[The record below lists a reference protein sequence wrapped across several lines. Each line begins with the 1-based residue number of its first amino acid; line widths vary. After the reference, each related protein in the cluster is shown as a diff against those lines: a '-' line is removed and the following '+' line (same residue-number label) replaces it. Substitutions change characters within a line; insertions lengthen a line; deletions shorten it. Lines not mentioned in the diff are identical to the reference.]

1 MRVFL
6 VATFLLALLAVGVVL
21 SNLETPETV
30 SLRWGPWV
38 AFEGP
43 LPSAIVAALFV
54 GAGLLGLPLLVS
66 NLLLRTRLRRLER
79 VVRTPAAPTA
89 DPLTGGDAEPTRR
102 L

>member
-6 VATFLLALLAVGVVL
+6 IATSVLALLAVGVVL
-21 SNLETPETV
+21 SNLQTTETV

-38 AFEGP
+38 AFQGP

-54 GAGLLGLPLLVS
+54 GAGVLGVPLLVS
-66 NLLLRTRLRRLER
+66 NLLLRGRVGRLER
-79 VVRTPAAPTA
+79 LGRTPAVPAAEPF
-89 DPLTGGDAEPTRR
+89 PGGDAEPTRK